1 MCVCLYLHVRQ
12 CWLSYMCVHT
22 CVCLCVCVCACVHV
36 ACNLLHG
43 SHVQPSV
50 FTHVTPP
57 MHSLHKYT
65 HTQTYTHTYMPT
77 SHLLSLPSVLFSP
90 ISPLCPTQGS
100 RLADVMTTS
109 CMSWPTQS
117 TTCRTMFIACAHVS
131 LFSHSII
138 PYLFLYV
145 FVLVD
150 YVFFPIPLTM

>member
-1 MCVCLYLHVRQ
+1 
-12 CWLSYMCVHT
+12 MCVHT
-22 CVCLCVCVCACVHV
+22 CVRACVYHSVCVWHATCSMGHMYNIVATFCVH
-36 ACNLLHG
+36 
-43 SHVQPSV
+43 
-50 FTHVTPP
+50 PP
-57 MHSLHKYT
+57 SLHPCIQYTST
-65 HTQTYTHTYMPT
+65 HTHIHTHTYIAT

-109 CMSWPTQS
+109 CSSWSTQS

-138 PYLFLYV
+138 LYLFLYV